1 MNIQKTN
8 NVNFEAR
15 RIINVR
21 KAVQNGADEVIDVF
35 VLGKEDRK
43 FMTRCNAALNADS
56 RVVINTKNNVRRI
69 SDTADESYRN
79 FFKGFLRRLAGRE
92 NDALPFDDVTY
103 LVAIKDGET
112 ITGIAEAREDAYP
125 ASRVERLI
133 FKDDDKTA
141 RYGLMY
147 GLITKLKENANTAI
161 IGMSN
166 LLPKKQEAA
175 MPKRVFNSALASLRA
190 NTPDSKFERVRD
202 PHQYDLEDFLG
213 IKDIETEIMD

>member
-21 KAVQNGADEVIDVF
+21 KAVQNSDDEVIDVF

-43 FMTRCNAALNADS
+43 FMARCNAALDADN

-69 SDTADESYRN
+69 FDSADTSFRK
-79 FFKGFLRRLAGRE
+79 FFKSFLRRLAGKE
-92 NDALPFDDVTY
+92 HDALPFDDATY

-112 ITGIAEAREDAYP
+112 ITGIAEAREDVYP

-133 FKDDDKTA
+133 FKDNDVTA
-141 RYGLMY
+141 RNGLMY
-147 GLITKLKENANTAI
+147 GLITSLKDNAAI

-175 MPKRVFNSALASLRA
+175 MPKTAFNSALASLRA
-190 NTPDSKFERVRD
+190 NTPDAKFERVCD
-202 PHQYDLEDFLG
+202 SHQYDLEDFLG